1 MSNENY
7 EEEDGYSSVDEIYDE
22 VNEFDLADD
31 QDRDQDNKA
40 GINATMTSSELEPF
54 SLTLTRSE
62 DHEGR
67 HFSIYILIYCKIIST
82 IVL

>member
-40 GINATMTSSELEPF
+40 EINATLSSSELEPF

-67 HFSIYILIYCKIIST
+67 HFSLFKAIKQDY
-82 IVL
+82 